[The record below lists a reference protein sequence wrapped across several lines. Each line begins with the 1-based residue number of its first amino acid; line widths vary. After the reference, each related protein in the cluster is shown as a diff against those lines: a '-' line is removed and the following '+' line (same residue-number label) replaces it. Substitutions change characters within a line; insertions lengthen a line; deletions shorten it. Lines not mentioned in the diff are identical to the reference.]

1 MNEVG
6 LMLKEHQTVQV
17 AFLRVEK
24 WLLLTRCRALAAR
37 HPANTVTK
45 TAVKC
50 VKIEFPKEG

>member
-1 MNEVG
+1 
-6 LMLKEHQTVQV
+6 MLKEHPTVQV